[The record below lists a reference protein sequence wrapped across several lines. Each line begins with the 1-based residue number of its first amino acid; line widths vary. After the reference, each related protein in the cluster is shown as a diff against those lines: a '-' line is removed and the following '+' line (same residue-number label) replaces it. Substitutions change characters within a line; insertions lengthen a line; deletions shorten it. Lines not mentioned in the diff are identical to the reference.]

1 MLGGRSMG
9 IFGKLLTSYVLLSL
23 FVVVVAGVVS
33 FALSVDSITS
43 ETLAE
48 LSEQAQF
55 MAEYSA
61 QVDPSV
67 DPLFFEKSQRDDFMV
82 LEAYGDEFIAHR
94 KKNPQS
100 DWEITEII
108 DALDTELVKRVFAG
122 ETVLDT
128 RYLEFFGNQIAF
140 AIVPVFEADG
150 SVEMAVMAYRTMSEI
165 HVAALGMS
173 MTLIVGVALAM
184 LLSTVFAWFI
194 SRRFTRPLVSMNQTA
209 LRMAEGHYGDRV
221 TVSARDE
228 IGVLGGTLNL
238 LSGRLDGV
246 IANLRAEKRKL
257 EQILLSL
264 GEGVIAVD
272 TEGEVMHGN
281 LPALEVLEVKDFPA
295 LRESANPNHR
305 MVMDA
310 VRACIETGEKQV
322 VAWVNESERN
332 LEATVSAVM
341 DGEHV
346 TGAVVL
352 LRDVSESARLEQ
364 LRRDYIAN
372 ISHELRT
379 PLTGIRGMVEPLIDG
394 YMDTEEEKQDCYRV
408 IYKETIRLEHLI
420 SDMLDV
426 SRLQAGVAR
435 MELEEIGVEGILQ
448 AARRQILPRAQEAG
462 IEVRVEAGANLTAMA
477 DEERVMQVL
486 LILLDNALSFT
497 PTGGAITLYARSEH
511 GGEKTVIGVRD
522 TGTGIESRDL
532 PYIWERF
539 YKADRSRMRM
549 SGTGLGLAIAKLAVE
564 RMGGT
569 IDVVTEVGKGSDFF
583 VTLKA
588 TDEAE

>member
-1 MLGGRSMG
+1 MG

-221 TVSARDE
+221 TVFARDE

-310 VRACIETGEKQV
+310 VSACIETGEKQV
-322 VAWVNESERN
+322 V
-332 LEATVSAVM
+332 T
-341 DGEHV
+341 
-346 TGAVVL
+346 
-352 LRDVSESARLEQ
+352 
-364 LRRDYIAN
+364 
-372 ISHELRT
+372 
-379 PLTGIRGMVEPLIDG
+379 
-394 YMDTEEEKQDCYRV
+394 
-408 IYKETIRLEHLI
+408 
-420 SDMLDV
+420 
-426 SRLQAGVAR
+426 
-435 MELEEIGVEGILQ
+435 
-448 AARRQILPRAQEAG
+448 
-462 IEVRVEAGANLTAMA
+462 
-477 DEERVMQVL
+477 
-486 LILLDNALSFT
+486 
-497 PTGGAITLYARSEH
+497 
-511 GGEKTVIGVRD
+511 
-522 TGTGIESRDL
+522 
-532 PYIWERF
+532 
-539 YKADRSRMRM
+539 
-549 SGTGLGLAIAKLAVE
+549 
-564 RMGGT
+564 
-569 IDVVTEVGKGSDFF
+569 
-583 VTLKA
+583 
-588 TDEAE
+588 

>member
-194 SRRFTRPLVSMNQTA
+194 SRRFTQPLVSMNQTA

-221 TVSARDE
+221 TVSAR
-228 IGVLGGTLNL
+228 T
-238 LSGRLDGV
+238 
-246 IANLRAEKRKL
+246 K
-257 EQILLSL
+257 
-264 GEGVIAVD
+264 
-272 TEGEVMHGN
+272 
-281 LPALEVLEVKDFPA
+281 
-295 LRESANPNHR
+295 SA
-305 MVMDA
+305 
-310 VRACIETGEKQV
+310 C
-322 VAWVNESERN
+322 W
-332 LEATVSAVM
+332 
-341 DGEHV
+341 
-346 TGAVVL
+346 
-352 LRDVSESARLEQ
+352 
-364 LRRDYIAN
+364 
-372 ISHELRT
+372 
-379 PLTGIRGMVEPLIDG
+379 
-394 YMDTEEEKQDCYRV
+394 
-408 IYKETIRLEHLI
+408 
-420 SDMLDV
+420 
-426 SRLQAGVAR
+426 
-435 MELEEIGVEGILQ
+435 
-448 AARRQILPRAQEAG
+448 AARSICFRAG
-462 IEVRVEAGANLTAMA
+462 WMA
-477 DEERVMQVL
+477 
-486 LILLDNALSFT
+486 
-497 PTGGAITLYARSEH
+497 
-511 GGEKTVIGVRD
+511 
-522 TGTGIESRDL
+522 
-532 PYIWERF
+532 
-539 YKADRSRMRM
+539 
-549 SGTGLGLAIAKLAVE
+549 
-564 RMGGT
+564 
-569 IDVVTEVGKGSDFF
+569 
-583 VTLKA
+583 
-588 TDEAE
+588 

>member
-1 MLGGRSMG
+1 MG

-43 ETLAE
+43 EALTE

-55 MAEYSA
+55 MAEYSKE
-61 QVDPSV
+61 VDPSV
-67 DPLFFEKSQRDDFMV
+67 NPLFFEKSQRDDFMV

-100 DWEITEII
+100 DWEITVII
-108 DALDTELVKRVFAG
+108 DALDTELVERVFAG

-140 AIVPVFEADG
+140 AIVPVFTADNT
-150 SVEMAVMAYRTMSEI
+150 VNMAVMAYRTMSEI

-184 LLSTVFAWFI
+184 LLSTAFAWFI
-194 SRRFTRPLVSMNQTA
+194 SRRFTQPLISMNQTA
-209 LRMAEGHYGDRV
+209 LRMADGHYGDRV
-221 TVSARDE
+221 AVSTGDE

-272 TEGEVMHGN
+272 TQGEMMHGN
-281 LPALEVLEVKDFPA
+281 LPALEVLEVKDFQA
-295 LRESANPNHR
+295 LRESDHPNHR

-310 VRACIETGEKQV
+310 VRACIETGDKQV
-322 VAWVNESERN
+322 ITWVNESERN

-341 DGEHV
+341 DGDCV

-394 YMDTEEEKQDCYRV
+394 YMETEEERQDCYRV

-426 SRLQAGVAR
+426 SRLQAGVVQ

-448 AARRQILPRAQEAG
+448 AARRQISARAQEAG

-549 SGTGLGLAIAKLAVE
+549 SGTGLGLSIAKLAVE

>member
-1 MLGGRSMG
+1 MG

-43 ETLAE
+43 EALTE
-48 LSEQAQF
+48 LSEQAKF
-55 MAEYSA
+55 MAEYSKE
-61 QVDPSV
+61 VDPSV
-67 DPLFFEKSQRDDFMV
+67 NPLFFEKSQRDDFMV

-100 DWEITEII
+100 DWEITVII
-108 DALDTELVKRVFAG
+108 DALDTELVERVFAG
-122 ETVLDT
+122 ETVLDM

-140 AIVPVFEADG
+140 AIVPVFTADNT
-150 SVEMAVMAYRTMSEI
+150 VDMAVMAYRTMSEI

-184 LLSTVFAWFI
+184 LLSTAFAWFI
-194 SRRFTRPLVSMNQTA
+194 SRRFTQPLISMNQTA
-209 LRMAEGHYGDRV
+209 LRMADGHYGDRV
-221 TVSARDE
+221 AVSTGDE

-272 TEGEVMHGN
+272 TQGEMMHGN
-281 LPALEVLEVKDFPA
+281 LPALEVLEVKDFQA
-295 LRESANPNHR
+295 LRESDHPNHR
-305 MVMDA
+305 LVMDA
-310 VRACIETGEKQV
+310 VRACIETGDKQV
-322 VAWVNESERN
+322 ITWVNESERN

-341 DGEHV
+341 DGDCV

-394 YMDTEEEKQDCYRV
+394 YMETEEERQDCYRV

-426 SRLQAGVAR
+426 SRLQAGVVQ

-448 AARRQILPRAQEAG
+448 AARRQISARAQEAG

-497 PTGGAITLYARSEH
+497 PTGGTITLYARSEH
-511 GGEKTVIGVRD
+511 AGEKTVIGVRD

-564 RMGGT
+564 RMGGA

-583 VTLKA
+583 MTLKA
-588 TDEAE
+588 TDEAC

>member
-1 MLGGRSMG
+1 M
-9 IFGKLLTSYVLLSL
+9 
-23 FVVVVAGVVS
+23 VS

-281 LPALEVLEVKDFPA
+281 LPALEVLEVKDF
-295 LRESANPNHR
+295 RRCANRPTP
-305 MVMDA
+305 
-310 VRACIETGEKQV
+310 IT
-322 VAWVNESERN
+322 AW
-332 LEATVSAVM
+332 
-341 DGEHV
+341 
-346 TGAVVL
+346 
-352 LRDVSESARLEQ
+352 
-364 LRRDYIAN
+364 
-372 ISHELRT
+372 
-379 PLTGIRGMVEPLIDG
+379 
-394 YMDTEEEKQDCYRV
+394 
-408 IYKETIRLEHLI
+408 
-420 SDMLDV
+420 
-426 SRLQAGVAR
+426 
-435 MELEEIGVEGILQ
+435 
-448 AARRQILPRAQEAG
+448 
-462 IEVRVEAGANLTAMA
+462 
-477 DEERVMQVL
+477 
-486 LILLDNALSFT
+486 
-497 PTGGAITLYARSEH
+497 
-511 GGEKTVIGVRD
+511 
-522 TGTGIESRDL
+522 
-532 PYIWERF
+532 
-539 YKADRSRMRM
+539 
-549 SGTGLGLAIAKLAVE
+549 
-564 RMGGT
+564 
-569 IDVVTEVGKGSDFF
+569 
-583 VTLKA
+583 
-588 TDEAE
+588 

>member
-1 MLGGRSMG
+1 M
-9 IFGKLLTSYVLLSL
+9 
-23 FVVVVAGVVS
+23 
-33 FALSVDSITS
+33 
-43 ETLAE
+43 
-48 LSEQAQF
+48 
-55 MAEYSA
+55 
-61 QVDPSV
+61 
-67 DPLFFEKSQRDDFMV
+67 
-82 LEAYGDEFIAHR
+82 
-94 KKNPQS
+94 
-100 DWEITEII
+100 
-108 DALDTELVKRVFAG
+108 
-122 ETVLDT
+122 
-128 RYLEFFGNQIAF
+128 
-140 AIVPVFEADG
+140 
-150 SVEMAVMAYRTMSEI
+150 
-165 HVAALGMS
+165 
-173 MTLIVGVALAM
+173 
-184 LLSTVFAWFI
+184 
-194 SRRFTRPLVSMNQTA
+194 
-209 LRMAEGHYGDRV
+209 
-221 TVSARDE
+221 
-228 IGVLGGTLNL
+228 
-238 LSGRLDGV
+238 
-246 IANLRAEKRKL
+246 
-257 EQILLSL
+257 
-264 GEGVIAVD
+264 
-272 TEGEVMHGN
+272 
-281 LPALEVLEVKDFPA
+281 
-295 LRESANPNHR
+295 
-305 MVMDA
+305 
-310 VRACIETGEKQV
+310 
-322 VAWVNESERN
+322 
-332 LEATVSAVM
+332 SAVM